1 MNEHQPPHRGH
12 EAERTNEHLERSR
25 PVHGWH
31 PSMGP
36 AADRFLSTWDAPP
49 RDGPAVFVA
58 DLAAHDLLGVMRGR
72 WLDPNTSPEELRE
85 QIAEVV
91 GEDGIDAGRWGV
103 LDQLD
108 AGAEMVPEQ
117 LSVAALTH
125 WFRTHRHDTAVDED
139 DLPVRPLRVLRA
151 IGASG
156 RTLGNGAE
164 S

>member
-1 MNEHQPPHRGH
+1 MNEHQPRHRDH
-12 EAERTNEHLERSR
+12 KAERTNEHLERSR

-58 DLAAHDLLGVMRGR
+58 DLVAHDLLGVMRGR
-72 WLDPNTSPEELRE
+72 WLDPNQPVEHLEAQITEIVGPEGLHT
-85 QIAEVV
+85 
-91 GEDGIDAGRWGV
+91 GRWGV

-108 AGAEMVPEQ
+108 AGRDMVPEQ

-151 IGASG
+151 IGASR

>member
-12 EAERTNEHLERSR
+12 EADRTNEQADRSR

-58 DLAAHDLLGVMRGR
+58 DLTAHDLLGVMRGR
-72 WLDPNTSPEELRE
+72 WLDPTQPPKALEA
-85 QIAEVV
+85 QITEIV
-91 GEDGIDAGRWGV
+91 GRDGFHTGRWGV
-103 LDQLD
+103 LDQLKV
-108 AGAEMVPEQ
+108 GPNMVPEQ

-125 WFRTHRHDTAVDED
+125 WYRTHRHRTVVHED

-151 IGASG
+151 ISASQ